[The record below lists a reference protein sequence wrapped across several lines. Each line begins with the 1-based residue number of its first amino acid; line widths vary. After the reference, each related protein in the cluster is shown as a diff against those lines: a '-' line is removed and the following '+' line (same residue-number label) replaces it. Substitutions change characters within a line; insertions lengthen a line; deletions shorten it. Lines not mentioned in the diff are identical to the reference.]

1 MDYETEGL
9 ILLTNDGDLAQKLMH
24 PSNEV
29 EKEYY
34 ATIKGTLKESELAV
48 LRAGVVIG
56 GKKLPK
62 AKVEIRECLKDDNG
76 EFKTR
81 LSIKIKEGQN
91 RQIRHMFEG
100 IGRELLLLKR
110 VRVGEI
116 KLGGLTRGEY
126 KHLTEK
132 EIEILQNF
140 KDGF

>member
-1 MDYETEGL
+1 
-9 ILLTNDGDLAQKLMH
+9 
-24 PSNEV
+24 
-29 EKEYY
+29 
-34 ATIKGTLKESELAV
+34 
-48 LRAGVVIG
+48 
-56 GKKLPK
+56 
-62 AKVEIRECLKDDNG
+62 
-76 EFKTR
+76 
-81 LSIKIKEGQN
+81 
-91 RQIRHMFEG
+91 MFEG